1 MHLWEQVISASKGVM
16 SSSHDGGGGGVAVV
30 KRI

>member
-16 SSSHDGGGGGVAVV
+16 SSSHEGGGGVAVV